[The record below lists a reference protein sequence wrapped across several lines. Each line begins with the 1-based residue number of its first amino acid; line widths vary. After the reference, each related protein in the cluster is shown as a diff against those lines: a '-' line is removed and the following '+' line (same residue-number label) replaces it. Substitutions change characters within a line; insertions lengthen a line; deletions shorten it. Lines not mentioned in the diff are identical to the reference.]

1 MEEVWTPL
9 FEYEGYYMVSN
20 FGEVKSVER
29 KINNKIYKSH
39 VLKLKDIRGYKNV
52 GLSRDGKVKTK
63 QVHRLVMLSF
73 NYNSDYK
80 ELQVNHIDGNKGNNK
95 LDNLE
100 WVTPSENQK
109 HSYKM
114 GLQRQDG
121 EMNNASKLTWDNV
134 DEIRNKYSNLSE
146 TKTAKIFGVS
156 RSLIGLVRR
165 KEIWNE
171 EER

>member
-1 MEEVWTPL
+1 
-9 FEYEGYYMVSN
+9 
-20 FGEVKSVER
+20 
-29 KINNKIYKSH
+29 
-39 VLKLKDIRGYKNV
+39 
-52 GLSRDGKVKTK
+52 
-63 QVHRLVMLSF
+63 MLSF

-121 EMNNASKLTWDNV
+121 EMNNASKLTWDSV

-156 RSLIGLVRR
+156 RSLIGFVRR
-165 KEIWNE
+165 KEIWKE